1 MISIYFDES
10 GNTGSIKKR
19 GSYDSQ
25 PYFAYSAYTVKNE
38 DKLNI
43 FQKYREFIDKYKDL
57 QDTTGEIKGNILLT
71 KRANEALEYFIDNFV
86 NEDMFINIYSKDY
99 YISTLFCFLILGQRY
114 QLTYTTEFYIFAGEL
129 SKEKKFI
136 ESFIRFIEDKTKEK
150 LNNVINIVKKNRLCS
165 KWLFSK

>member
-43 FQKYREFIDKYKDL
+43 L
-57 QDTTGEIKGNILLT
+57 
-71 KRANEALEYFIDNFV
+71 ALCQVRGME
-86 NEDMFINIYSKDY
+86 
-99 YISTLFCFLILGQRY
+99 
-114 QLTYTTEFYIFAGEL
+114 
-129 SKEKKFI
+129 
-136 ESFIRFIEDKTKEK
+136 
-150 LNNVINIVKKNRLCS
+150 KNR
-165 KWLFSK
+165 K